1 MGQTVRLAQLL
12 MSLLS
17 DVICKDGSPARPT
30 LYQNMLAL
38 SSPESGDCLLSLEYH
53 HRHLNVPRPCPVLRA

>member
-38 SSPESGDCLLSLEYH
+38 SSPESGDCLF
-53 HRHLNVPRPCPVLRA
+53 